1 VAALAVSAVVQT
13 EGGAGV
19 CAAQGFRCGAAAA
32 HIRDDGDSKRLDVAV
47 VCSDRPAAAAGVFT
61 RNTVKA
67 APVVISQLTLRRHRP
82 VVGVVL
88 NAGNANACTGP
99 QGLRDALVMCA
110 TAAESLDADPGE
122 VLVCSTGVIGR
133 VMPMPRVTAGVRAA
147 CAGLSRDGRRA
158 AEAIMTTDR
167 RPKTHHARFR
177 AGGALCTVGGMA
189 KGAGMM
195 HPDMATLLGIITTD
209 AAVAAETL
217 QQVLEHVTD
226 DTFNCVT
233 VDGDTS
239 TNDTVLLLAN
249 GASGGTRL
257 EGGTPD
263 LGEFERCLHA
273 VCESLA
279 EQVVADAEGSTRHFR
294 VDVTGA
300 ADTASARRAARTV
313 AESPLVKTAIAG
325 GDPNWGRIVA
335 ALGRSG
341 SAFTLDRCAIAI
353 GGLPVFR
360 LGSPCEADLG
370 AVAAALRHER
380 VDIAIDLGCGEARG
394 HAWGC
399 ELTADYVRINA
410 DYTT

>member
-1 VAALAVSAVVQT
+1 VAALAVSAAVET
-13 EGGAGV
+13 KTGTGV

-32 HIRDDGDSKRLDVAV
+32 HIRGDGASDRLDVAV
-47 VCSDRPAAAAGVFT
+47 VCSDRPAAGAGVFT

-67 APVVISQLTLRRHRP
+67 APVVISQLTLRRRTP
-82 VVGVVL
+82 VVGVVV

-133 VMPMPRVTAGVRAA
+133 VMPMPRVSAGVRAA
-147 CAGLSRDGRRA
+147 CRDLSRDDRRA

-167 RPKTHHARFR
+167 RPKTWHARCS
-177 AGGALCTVGGMA
+177 AGGAVCTVGGMA

-209 AAVAAETL
+209 ASVAADTL
-217 QQVLEHVTD
+217 QQVLERVTD

-239 TNDTVLLLAN
+239 TNDSVVLLAN
-249 GASGGTRL
+249 GAAGGTRL
-257 EGGTPD
+257 EPGSPGFD
-263 LGEFERCLHA
+263 EFERCLHT

-279 EQVVADAEGSTRHFR
+279 EQVVADAEGATRYFR
-294 VDVTGA
+294 VDVVGA
-300 ADTASARRAARTV
+300 EDAAAARRAARSV
-313 AESPLVKTAIAG
+313 AASPLVKTAIAG

-341 SAFTLDRCAIAI
+341 SAFTLDRCTIAI

-360 LGSPCEADLG
+360 SGSPFEADLG
-370 AVAAALRHER
+370 AVSAALRRER
-380 VDIAIDLGCGEARG
+380 VDIAVDLGAGDARG